1 MIPISDPDN
10 QWRSFPIVNVIIIAI
25 NVMVWV
31 YEVSLQLSPNPNAL
45 ESFVLAYGVRP
56 AEITTGRDLV
66 PLIDYPVWVTL
77 FTSMFLHGGW
87 LHIIGNMLY
96 LWVFGDNVEDALGK
110 LTYLFFYLACGIG
123 GALGHILSDPVSRIP
138 SVGASGAIAG
148 ILAAYLVFY
157 PHARINTVIIFGF
170 LFIRPL
176 PALLVIGFWIAIQLF
191 SGLGGTADGV
201 AYWAHIGGFVT
212 GLLLALPFRGRVQ
225 EHKRAVRYRWED

>member
-10 QWRSFPIVNVIIIAI
+10 QWRTFPLINVTIIVINVI
-25 NVMVWV
+25 VWV
-31 YEVSLQLSPNPNAL
+31 YEVTLQFAPDPNAL

-56 AEITTGRDLV
+56 LEITTGRDLV
-66 PLIDYPVWVTL
+66 PLIDYPIYVTL
-77 FTSMFLHGGW
+77 VTSMFLHGGW
-87 LHIIGNMLY
+87 MHIIGNMLY
-96 LWVFGDNVEDALGK
+96 LWVFGDNVEDKLGK
-110 LTYLFFYLACGIG
+110 LPYLFFYLACGLG
-123 GALGHILSDPVSRIP
+123 GAVAHILSDPASRIP

-170 LFIRPL
+170 FFIRPL

-201 AYWAHIGGFVT
+201 AYWAHIGGFFT
-212 GLLLALPFRGRVQ
+212 GLLLAFPFRGKVQ
-225 EHKRAVRYRWED
+225 AMQRATHRWED